1 MHPESL
7 LHAIISDNLLG
18 NGHLPSIGA
27 RCLSYFADGSFEVG
41 TSAQPQTPEESRV
54 ETPNAGHLLPLN
66 QFRPSHPRFEHL
78 PSSSARFP
86 TPSAHLCPETR

>member
-41 TSAQPQTPEESRV
+41 TPSISPDGKTVAYPPKDVGAAGGWKDVTTLLTCYQHEDEATTLRSWSR
-54 ETPNAGHLLPLN
+54 
-66 QFRPSHPRFEHL
+66 RPSW
-78 PSSSARFP
+78 
-86 TPSAHLCPETR
+86 